1 MVILDRALQKR
12 EDAGKPIRVGLI
24 GAGFMGRAIARQI
37 CTPLVGMRLA
47 AIANRH
53 VDGAQRAWSEAGE
66 SNAVTVKTQR
76 ELDAAIAA
84 GRPVAVDDSALL
96 CHSAQIDVLIEV
108 TGHVESSAHTVLE
121 AIAGRKHIVLMNA
134 ELDATV
140 GPILK
145 KRADDAGVIISNTEG
160 DEPGVVLNLYR
171 YVKTIGYQP
180 MLAGN
185 IKGFLDR
192 YRTPETQRG
201 FAEKTGQSAS
211 MVTSFADGTKL
222 SMEACLV
229 ANATGLKV
237 GQRGMFGPK
246 CAHVKDVLHHFTP
259 EQLLEQPLVDFAL
272 GAEPGTGAF
281 VVGYNDEPA
290 KQPYMSY
297 FKMGDGPLYVFYTPY
312 HLPHLEVPLTAA
324 RAVLFG
330 DAAVAP
336 IGAPV
341 GDVVTVAKRDL
352 KIGETLDGVG
362 GFTCYGMIENAE
374 TAREENLL
382 PMGLSEGCRLV
393 RDVSKDTAISNDDV
407 ERPDGRLCDR
417 LRTEQDTY
425 FHAACGLA

>member
-12 EDAGKPIRVGLI
+12 EDAGEPIRVGLI
-24 GAGFMGRAIARQI
+24 GVGFMGRAIARQL
-37 CTPLVGMRLA
+37 CTPLVGMRLV
-47 AIANRH
+47 AIANRTLDAAH
-53 VDGAQRAWSEAGE
+53 RAWSDSGE
-66 SNAVTVKTQR
+66 SNITNARTQH
-76 ELDAAIAA
+76 ELDSAIAA
-84 GRPVAVDDSALL
+84 RRPVVANDAALL
-96 CHSAQIDVLIEV
+96 CHSSEIDVLIEV

-171 YVKTIGYQP
+171 YVKTIGYRP
-180 MLAGN
+180 VLAGN

-192 YRTPETQRG
+192 YRNPETQRG
-201 FAEKTGQSAS
+201 FAEKTGQSAN

-229 ANATGLKV
+229 ANATGLQV

-246 CAHVKDVLHHFTP
+246 CSHVKEVLQHFTP
-259 EQLLEQPLVDFAL
+259 EQLLEKPLVDFAL

-281 VVGYNDEPA
+281 VVGFNDEPA

-297 FKMGDGPLYVFYTPY
+297 FKMGDGPLYLFYTPF

-336 IGAPV
+336 MGAPV
-341 GDVVTVAKRDL
+341 GDVVAIAKRDL
-352 KIGETLDGVG
+352 KAGEILDGVG

-374 TAREENLL
+374 NAHEENLL
-382 PMGLSEGCRLV
+382 PMGLSEGCRLIH
-393 RDVSKDTAISNDDV
+393 DVAKDAAIRSDDV
-407 ERPDGRLCDR
+407 ERPADRLCDR
-417 LRTEQDTY
+417 LRAEQDSHFYST
-425 FHAACGLA
+425 LLI

>member
-12 EDAGKPIRVGLI
+12 EDAGQPIRVGLI
-24 GAGFMGRAIARQI
+24 GAGFMGRAIARQL
-37 CTPLVGMRLA
+37 CTPPVGMRLV

-53 VDGAQRAWSEAGE
+53 LDGAQQAWSQAGQ
-66 SNAVTVKTQR
+66 SNVTAAKTGR
-76 ELDAAIAA
+76 EVDATIAA
-84 GRPVAVDDSALL
+84 GRPVAVADPALL
-96 CHSAQIDVLIEV
+96 CHAAEIDVLIEV
-108 TGHVESSAHTVLE
+108 TGHVESSAHTVLQ

-145 KRADDAGVIISNTEG
+145 RRADEAGVIISNTEG

-180 MLAGN
+180 VLAGN

-229 ANATGLKV
+229 ANATGLQV

-246 CAHVKDVLHHFTP
+246 CAHVKDVLQHFTP
-259 EQLLEQPLVDFAL
+259 EQLLDQPLVDFAL

-281 VVGYNDEPA
+281 VVGYNDDPA

-336 IGAPV
+336 LGAPV
-341 GDVVTVAKRDL
+341 CDVVAVAKRDM
-352 KIGETLDGVG
+352 KAGEMLDGVG

-374 TAREENLL
+374 CGREENLL

-393 RDVSKDTAISNDDV
+393 RDVRKDTPIGCNDV
-407 ERPDGRLCDR
+407 ERPEGRLCDR
-417 LRTEQDTY
+417 LRAEQDQF
-425 FHAACGLA
+425 FHAACGST